1 MYLKT
6 LQDKISNNNQSTIP
20 QFIIEDELYITRL
33 ARTPIELD
41 EALKLRFEVFN
52 LEMGEGLQSSFQ
64 TLRDEDDFD
73 QQCHHLIIIE
83 KVSQKIIGT
92 YRMQSYDIAK
102 EGKGFYSNDEFVL
115 DSLPVSIVENA
126 AELGRAC
133 IARDFRNKK
142 TLYLLWC
149 GIARYAQYTEKR
161 YLFGCCSLKS
171 QDDLEGLKLW
181 QQLKDAGHLDK
192 NFLIGTQP
200 EYTIRANK
208 LIANQ
213 PEIEMPPLLGMYL
226 RYGATVISYP
236 AIDRAF
242 KTIDYLV
249 LLDTHQLSPVAR
261 RMFFGE

>member
-6 LQDKISNNNQSTIP
+6 LQDKNSNYNQSTIP

-83 KVSQKIIGT
+83 KLAKIIGT

-115 DSLPVSIVENA
+115 DSLPVSIIENA

-133 IARDFRNKK
+133 IARDFRNKNIVPALVWYCTLCPVHRK
-142 TLYLLWC
+142 TVSIWLLL
-149 GIARYAQYTEKR
+149 A
-161 YLFGCCSLKS
+161 KS
-171 QDDLEGLKLW
+171 QDDLEGIKLW

>member
-1 MYLKT
+1 MHLET
-6 LQDKISNNNQSTIP
+6 LQAKKSNKAFP
-20 QFIIEDELYITRL
+20 AAPHFIIEDEHYIARL
-33 ARTPIELD
+33 AKTSIELD

-73 QQCHHLIIIE
+73 QQCHHLIIIH
-83 KVSQKIIGT
+83 KASQKIIGT

-115 DSLPVSIVENA
+115 DSLPVSIIKNA

-149 GIARYAQYTEKR
+149 GIARYAQHTEKR

-181 QQLKDAGHLDK
+181 QQLKEADHLDK
-192 NFLIGTQP
+192 NHLIGTRP
-200 EYTIRANK
+200 DYTIRANK
-208 LIANQ
+208 LKANQ

-226 RYGATVISYP
+226 RYGATVISHP

-249 LLDTHQLSPVAR
+249 LLDTFALSPIAR